1 MKKLNATLI
10 EIQEF
15 LQNNNCEYDKSEV
28 IQQCINN
35 VPNVNYN
42 LFDELNIIS
51 TFNGETVMDLETYT
65 NELFDNFIKLVY
77 NVIESYK
84 D

>member
-1 MKKLNATLI
+1 MKNKNEILK

-28 IQQCINN
+28 IEQCVKNIPDIEDRFIDEFGI
-35 VPNVNYN
+35 V
-42 LFDELNIIS
+42 FDNENI
-51 TFNGETVMDLETYT
+51 MDLEIYT
-65 NELFDNFIKLVY
+65 NKIFDNFIKLVC